1 MRPSGRAND
10 ELRPIEIIR
19 NFTKHAEGSVLIAC
33 GDTRVLCN
41 ASVDNSV
48 PGFLRGKGKGWVTA
62 EYGMLP
68 RSTGSRMRRE
78 ASTGKQGGR
87 TMEIQRLIGRALRA
101 SIDTEKLGE
110 RTITIDCDVIQAD
123 GGTRTASISGA
134 WVAMSDAIQT
144 LIDKGSIK
152 QNPIHSQVAAVS
164 VGVYQGQA
172 VLDLDYVEDSSADTD
187 MNIVMNNQGGF
198 IEVQGTAEAA
208 AFDQDAL
215 NQMLSLAKN
224 GITQIFELQV

>member
-1 MRPSGRAND
+1 
-10 ELRPIEIIR
+10 LIE
-19 NFTKHAEGSVLIAC
+19 C

-41 ASVDNSV
+41 ASVENSV

-78 ASTGKQGGR
+78 ASVGKQGGR

-101 SIDTEKLGE
+101 SLDMEKLGE

-134 WVAMSDAIQT
+134 WVALYDAIQAMT
-144 LIDKGSIK
+144 ERGDLK
-152 QNPIHSQVAAVS
+152 QSPILCQVAAVS
-164 VGVYQGQA
+164 VGIYQNQA
-172 VLDLDYVEDSSADTD
+172 VLDLDYIEDSTADTD
-187 MNIVMNNQGGF
+187 MNIVMNDKGGF

-208 AFDQDAL
+208 AFDESELIKMVA
-215 NQMLSLAKN
+215 LAKN
-224 GITQIFELQV
+224 GITQIFELQK